1 MKTLIKNAWILTMD
15 QALSTYPQG
24 MLMMED
30 DQITYVGDYDA
41 LLAEDA
47 DEVIDA
53 MGGLLIPGMVNTHA
67 HVSMIPF
74 RSLGDDCPDRLRRYL
89 FPLEIEC
96 MNASLVYEAARYG
109 ILEMQ
114 RSGVTT
120 FLDMYYFEEEVHVH
134 AMRCKCAE
142 FLERRLLTFQ
152 HVIVKKHMVALTIVR
167 ILFVTGNHMN

>member
-53 MGGLLIPGMVNTHA
+53 MGGPTDSRNG
-67 HVSMIPF
+67 
-74 RSLGDDCPDRLRRYL
+74 
-89 FPLEIEC
+89 
-96 MNASLVYEAARYG
+96 
-109 ILEMQ
+109 
-114 RSGVTT
+114 
-120 FLDMYYFEEEVHVH
+120 
-134 AMRCKCAE
+134 
-142 FLERRLLTFQ
+142 
-152 HVIVKKHMVALTIVR
+152 
-167 ILFVTGNHMN
+167 